1 MELKIN
7 IGDEIIVGDVF
18 NLEKIKE
25 FLPSLNSYYNING
38 NTFIVYVGK
47 PKKIIDYAVKIIKLA
62 WELNTELNVFIL
74 MRLKEVKTLIKI
86 KLNELKKY
94 IEFYNE
100 INYLLEAL
108 FVLKENNFFTNIDE
122 YVFKTLKGFNHT
134 IGGIKHFKIE
144 NVNFSKTGYLENVLY
159 SYTGLLTFD
168 LESSVDDNNTIIK
181 LVCSKLKKLCS
192 HFSKLFTIR
201 CCKKK

>member
-38 NTFIVYVGK
+38 NTFILYVGN
-47 PKKIIDYAVKIIKLA
+47 PKKIIEYAIKIIKLA

-74 MRLKEVKTLIKI
+74 IRLKEVKTLIKI

-108 FVLKENNFFTNIDE
+108 YVLKENNFFTNIDD
-122 YVFKTLKGFNHT
+122 YVFKTLKDFNHT

-144 NVNFSKTGYLENVLY
+144 NINFSKTGYLENILY

-168 LESSVDDNNTIIK
+168 LEPSVDDNNTILK
-181 LVCSKLKKLCS
+181 LVYSKAKKLYS
-192 HFSKLFTIR
+192 HFSKLCTIR
-201 CCKKK
+201 YCKKK